1 MMRWVS
7 SGWAQ
12 RLTVNR
18 VTSGWQP
25 AITGVPQGFI
35 LGPVLFSVLINDL
48 GAALE
53 AILHESAGD
62 TKLGEAA
69 DCLKGREALPVL
81 IPGDATSP

>member
-1 MMRWVS
+1 M
-7 SGWAQ
+7 GW
-12 RLTVNR
+12 
-18 VTSGWQP
+18 WP
-25 AITGVPQGFI
+25 ITGRVPQGST

-53 AILHESAGD
+53 AILSESAGD

>member
-1 MMRWVS
+1 MGQAQSVIANGFV
-7 SGWAQ
+7 SGWWPI
-12 RLTVNR
+12 
-18 VTSGWQP
+18 TSGFLL
-25 AITGVPQGFI
+25 ISI
-35 LGPVLFSVLINDL
+35 MGPVLFSVLINDL

-53 AILHESAGD
+53 AILSESAGD